1 MADSSSTATEPESVT
16 RRVVAL
22 DMLRGFVM
30 IFIMAGAGYHRAF
43 AAISKEGFWGM
54 LSTQLEHPGWEGLR
68 FYDLIFPTFIF
79 CIGVAL
85 VFSLDRMVREEG
97 KRAAY
102 WRIFKRTVL
111 LYFLGILEDGGL
123 REITDENVICG
134 VLQRLALC
142 YGITSVLYLN
152 FKQRTLYII
161 FGAIMI
167 GYWILLTMVPVP
179 GTGEVN
185 LVKGECWPNWI
196 SQQLPPYYD
205 DDPEDLF
212 STIPAVCSCLL
223 GVFIAPLLRD
233 RKREPKQILLRLLGL
248 AAICLA
254 AGYGW
259 WWLGFPVVKRA
270 WTSSY
275 VLVAGGYSLLFLS
288 FFYAFADV
296 LQWRGAWTRP
306 FIWTGMNALTIYMLT
321 YMVDFNDYARWFVGG
336 PVEAACGVY
345 GLLVVNIVSLI
356 IALWFLRWM
365 YNRKIFLRL

>member
-1 MADSSSTATEPESVT
+1 MTTPKAEHDQSTPES
-16 RRVVAL
+16 RRVVSL

-43 AAISKEGFWGM
+43 AAISEEGFWGM

-68 FYDLIFPTFIF
+68 FYDLIFPAFLF
-79 CIGVAL
+79 CIGVSL
-85 VFSLDRMVREEG
+85 VYSLDRMVRDEG
-97 KRAAY
+97 KKAAY
-102 WRIFKRTVL
+102 WRVFKRTVL
-111 LYFLGILEDGGL
+111 LFFVGVLLDGGM

-152 FKQRTLYII
+152 FSMRGLYII
-161 FGAIMI
+161 FGAILI

-179 GTGEVN
+179 GHGVN

-223 GVFIAPLLRD
+223 GVFIAPMLRDSSRD
-233 RKREPKQILLRLLGL
+233 RKQVMLRLFGL

-254 AGYGW
+254 AGYLW
-259 WWLGFPVVKRA
+259 WWLHFPVIKRA

-275 VLVAGGYSLLFLS
+275 VLTAGGYSLLFLAI
-288 FFYAFADV
+288 FYALVDV
-296 LQWRGAWTRP
+296 LRWRGKWTLP
-306 FIWTGMNALTIYMLT
+306 FIWTGMNALTIYVLSDI
-321 YMVDFNDYARWFVGG
+321 VKFNDLARWFVGG
-336 PVEAACGVY
+336 AVEEYFGDY
-345 GLLVVNIVSLI
+345 GRLLVNIVALV
-356 IALWFLRWM
+356 IAMAFLRWM
-365 YNRKIFLRL
+365 YNRRIFLRL